1 MMAVEGFGMR
11 PPAKLEPWF
20 SAEQLVAWMQEAPE
34 KASYQRRLSIWLT
47 HIGPFP
53 AVEVATMLG
62 VSKQAVWKWVSEY
75 NQHGPEGLDREGRG
89 GRRWGLLS
97 IEEEQRLLSRF
108 AAQARS
114 GDIVSA
120 KQLLP
125 AVCEAVGREV
135 SLAYVYKLLHRQSW
149 RKLMP
154 RPRHVKQ
161 DPAAQAAFKQTSR
174 KRSS

>member
-1 MMAVEGFGMR
+1 MR

-20 SAEQLVAWMQEAPE
+20 TAEQLVAWMHEAPD
-34 KASYQRRLSIWLT
+34 KASYQRRLAVWLT
-47 HIGPFP
+47 HLGPFP
-53 AVEVATMLG
+53 AADVASMLG
-62 VSKQAVWKWVSEY
+62 VSRQAVWKWISEY
-75 NQHGPEGLDREGRG
+75 NQQGPEGLEREGRG

-97 IEEEQRLLSRF
+97 DEQERAVLERF
-108 AAQARS
+108 AAQARG

-125 AVCEAVGREV
+125 AICKVVGREV
-135 SLAYVYKLLHRQSW
+135 SLAYVYKLLHRQQW
-149 RKLMP
+149 RKLAP
-154 RPRHVKQ
+154 RPRHVKA

>member
-1 MMAVEGFGMR
+1 MR

-20 SAEQLVAWMQEAPE
+20 SAEQLVAWLQEAPD

-53 AVEVATMLG
+53 AGEVATMLG

-75 NQHGPEGLDREGRG
+75 NEHGPEGLDREGRG

-135 SLAYVYKLLHRQSW
+135 SLAYVYKLLHRQAW
-149 RKLMP
+149 RKLAP

>member
-1 MMAVEGFGMR
+1 MR

-20 SAEQLVAWMQEAPE
+20 TADQLVAWVQEAPD
-34 KASYQRRLSIWLT
+34 KASYQRRLAVWLT
-47 HIGPFP
+47 HLGPFP
-53 AVEVATMLG
+53 AAQVAAMLG
-62 VSKQAVWKWVSEY
+62 VSTQAVWKWVADY
-75 NQHGPEGLDREGRG
+75 NRQGPEGLDREGRG

-97 IEEEQRLLSRF
+97 VDEEQALLGRF
-108 AAQARS
+108 ATRART

-125 AVCEAVGREV
+125 EICTAVGREV
-135 SLAYVYKLLHRQSW
+135 SLAYVYRLLHRQQW
-149 RKLMP
+149 RKLTP

-174 KRSS
+174 KRSG

>member
-1 MMAVEGFGMR
+1 MR

-20 SAEQLVAWMQEAPE
+20 TADQLVAWVQEAPD
-34 KASYQRRLSIWLT
+34 KASYQRRLAVWLT
-47 HIGPFP
+47 HLGPFP
-53 AVEVATMLG
+53 AAQVGTMLG
-62 VSKQAVWKWVSEY
+62 VSTQAVWKWIADY
-75 NQHGPEGLDREGRG
+75 NRQGPEGLDREGRG

-97 IEEEQRLLSRF
+97 VEEEQALLGRF
-108 AAQARS
+108 AARART

-125 AVCEAVGREV
+125 EICTVVGREV
-135 SLAYVYKLLHRQSW
+135 SLAYVYKLLHRQQW
-149 RKLMP
+149 RKLAP

-174 KRSS
+174 KRSG